1 MERVLLK
8 QKEKKMAQ
16 FTRANGDFYPVLRLD
31 ATGYSNPGV
40 NAIDTGKTVQPQGP
54 KLDYFTVTAS
64 GALSTTDIKNAFDTI
79 QGKGIVYIYEYTDT
93 GSDTLAFAIY
103 PTAAW
108 TTSTLDTELNA
119 AGGGLAACVTTAT
132 ATFTN

>member
-1 MERVLLK
+1 
-8 QKEKKMAQ
+8 MAQ

-40 NAIDTGKTVQPQGP
+40 NAIESAMTVQPQGP
-54 KLDYFTVTAS
+54 KLDYFTVTAA
-64 GALSTTDIKNAFDTI
+64 GALTTTDIKNAFDTI

-108 TTSTLDTELNA
+108 TTATLDTDLNT

>member
-1 MERVLLK
+1 
-8 QKEKKMAQ
+8 MAQ

-31 ATGYSNPGV
+31 ATGYTNPGV
-40 NAIDTGKTVQPQGP
+40 NAADTGKTVQPQGP
-54 KLDYFTVTAS
+54 KLDYFTVTAA

-108 TTSTLDTELNA
+108 TTAELDTDLNT
-119 AGGGLAACVTTAT
+119 AGGGLASCVTTAT